1 MFGLAVWKRGAKNYS
16 VVFGMRIGRKEGCA
30 MNQDGT
36 YCEMSR
42 LSGEFRNL
50 FQDMQSL
57 RNLLDIQVETSSR
70 QLGGQV

>member
-50 FQDMQSL
+50 F
-57 RNLLDIQVETSSR
+57 
-70 QLGGQV
+70 